1 MNLIA
6 WLLLGAVAGWGASKI
21 MGDGKRGLWFNI
33 IIGVAG
39 ALIGGFLAE
48 AFGLGTVTGFNLGS
62 VLIAIVGACVLEV
75 VVRWFG
81 GHMRK

>member
-33 IIGVAG
+33 VIGIAG
-39 ALIGGFLAE
+39 AVIGGFVANL
-48 AFGLGTVTGFNLGS
+48 FGLGSITGFNFGS
-62 VLIAIVGACVLEV
+62 ILVAIVGACLLELI
-75 VVRWFG
+75 VRWLG
-81 GHMRK
+81 GHMRR